1 MRCLMNTGR
10 TIPQG
15 SCVEH
20 KYHPGYQREVS
31 GCRIHPVD
39 MMELGIEEG
48 DHVRLT
54 TGVGS
59 VVMHAIP
66 DERLTR
72 GEIYVAYGPYANH
85 IIGETTTSTGMPDL
99 KSTQVEMEPTD
110 DPILSVRDLMKE
122 LGGCAYEGE

>member
-1 MRCLMNTGR
+1 MNTGR

-15 SCVEH
+15 RYVEH

-39 MMELGIEEG
+39 MMDLGIEEG

-66 DERLTR
+66 DEHLSR

-85 IIGETTTSTGMPDL
+85 IIGENTSSTGMPYL
-99 KSTQVEMEPTD
+99 KSTVVEIEPTG
-110 DPILSVRDLMKE
+110 DPVMTLVDLMRE